1 MRCLLR
7 HTPSNTWSRA
17 VHARCWLALAVFGLA
32 PAGAAVLPED
42 RADMM
47 YHYYDGGGVTVQGPA
62 LLVRKG
68 VGDSVSLSGR
78 YYLDTIS
85 SASIDVITTA
95 SPYKDEREEY
105 GVSVDYLRGNSLMS
119 LSYTTSKE
127 NDYLAD
133 TYGFNVSHDFF
144 GGLTTVSIGYGQ
156 GRDVVQRVD
165 TAFEDEIDRFQ
176 FRLGVTQV
184 LTRRLLV
191 GLGYEGVSE
200 DGYLS
205 NPYRSVRVGASF
217 PGATQFEEYPRT
229 RDSRAVAVRAVM
241 GFGSELRPLVRSI
254 RAEYRY
260 FNDTWDIGAHTVS
273 LALQR
278 YFGERWIGE
287 LRYRYYQQSAASF
300 YSDLFPA
307 TSFRYTYMARD
318 KELSTFSSHSIGIK
332 ASWLFVKRPRFRG
345 AIIGSYDYLSF
356 NYDDFTDVRN
366 GQLYSFNA
374 DVAQLSISLWY

>member
-1 MRCLLR
+1 MRRRFRESLPTAR
-7 HTPSNTWSRA
+7 SRA
-17 VHARCWLALAVFGLA
+17 DRARRWLLLAALGLV

-62 LLVRKG
+62 MLVRKN

-105 GVSVDYLRGNSLMS
+105 GASIDYLRGNSLMS

-133 TYGFNVSHDFF
+133 TYGINVSHDLF
-144 GGLTTVSIGYGQ
+144 GGHTTVSLGYGQ
-156 GRDVVQRVD
+156 GHDVVQRVD
-165 TAFEDEIDRFQ
+165 TAFEDAIDRYQ
-176 FRLGVTQV
+176 FRLGVSQI
-184 LTRRLLV
+184 LTHRLLV
-191 GLGYEGVSE
+191 GVGYEAVSE
-200 DGYLS
+200 EGYLN
-205 NPYRSVRVGASF
+205 NPYRSVRIGASF
-217 PGATQFEEYPRT
+217 PGATQFEIYPRT
-229 RDSRAVAVRAVM
+229 RDSRALAVRGVM
-241 GFGSELRPLVRSI
+241 GFGSVLRPLIRSV

-260 FNDTWDIGAHTVS
+260 FNDTWDISAHTAS

-300 YSDLFPA
+300 YSDRFPPA
-307 TSFRYTYMARD
+307 QFQYMARD
-318 KELSTFSSHSIGIK
+318 KELSTFHSHSIGVK
-332 ASWLFVKRPRFRG
+332 ATWMFVKRPRFRG
-345 AIIGSYDYLSF
+345 GIVGSYDFLAF
-356 NYDDFTDVRN
+356 EYDDFTDVRD
-366 GQLYSFNA
+366 GQPYSFNA
-374 DVAQLSISLWY
+374 DVAQLSVSLWY

>member
-1 MRCLLR
+1 MRRRSRDSLPTARRRATRARRWLL
-7 HTPSNTWSRA
+7 
-17 VHARCWLALAVFGLA
+17 LAALGLV

-62 LLVRKG
+62 MLVRKN

-105 GVSVDYLRGNSLMS
+105 GASIDYLRGNSLMS

-133 TYGFNVSHDFF
+133 TYGINVSHDLF
-144 GGLTTVSIGYGQ
+144 GGLTTVSLGYGQ
-156 GRDVVQRVD
+156 GHDVVQRVD
-165 TAFEDEIDRFQ
+165 TASDDEIDRFQ
-176 FRLGVTQV
+176 FRLGVTQI
-184 LTRRLLV
+184 LTRRLLM
-191 GLGYEGVSE
+191 GFGYETVSE

-205 NPYRSVRVGASF
+205 NPYRSVRVLGAS
-217 PGATQFEEYPRT
+217 QFEVYPRT
-229 RDSRAVAVRAVM
+229 RDSRALAVRGVM
-241 GFGSELRPLVRSI
+241 GFGNGLRPLTHSV

-260 FNDTWDIGAHTVS
+260 FNDTWDIDAHTAS

-287 LRYRYYQQSAASF
+287 LRYRYYQQTAASF
-300 YSDLFPA
+300 YNDNFPD
-307 TSFRYTYMARD
+307 RMTYMARD
-318 KELSTFSSHSIGIK
+318 KELSTFHSHSIGIK
-332 ASWLFVKRPRFRG
+332 ATWMFVKRPQFRG
-345 AIIGSYDYLSF
+345 AIIGSYDFLAF
-356 NYDDFTDVRN
+356 EYDDFTDVRD
-366 GQLYSFNA
+366 GQPYSFNA
-374 DVAQLSISLWY
+374 DVAQLSVSLWY